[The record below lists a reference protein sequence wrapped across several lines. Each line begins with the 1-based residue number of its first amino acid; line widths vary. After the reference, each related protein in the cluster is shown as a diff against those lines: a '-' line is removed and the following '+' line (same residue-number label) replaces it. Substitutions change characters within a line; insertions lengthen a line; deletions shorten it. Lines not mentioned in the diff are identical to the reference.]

1 MKKIFN
7 SLLVIVLLLTPTAI
21 KAETVIQNSVSV
33 SANGGASTIKVK
45 TVHNGEVIENT
56 NISTTS
62 PFHYKSEY
70 EKGEVKSSVKTSI
83 DKEESNQITR
93 LNSLLNEL
101 RKLLTLYE
109 KLLALQKI
117 Q

>member
-1 MKKIFN
+1 MKKTFN
-7 SLLVIVLLLTPTAI
+7 SLLVITLLLTPTVI
-21 KAETVIQNSVSV
+21 NAETVIKNSVSV
-33 SANGGASTIKVK
+33 TANGGASTVKVK
-45 TVHNGEVIENT
+45 TVHNGEIVENT
-56 NISTTS
+56 IISTTT
-62 PFHYKSEY
+62 PFHYQSEY
-70 EKGEVKSSVKTSI
+70 ENGEIKSSI

>member
-45 TVHNGEVIENT
+45 TVHYGEVIENT
-56 NISTTS
+56 SISTTS
-62 PFHYKSEY
+62 PFHYQSEY
-70 EKGEVKSSVKTSI
+70 ENGEIKSSI